1 MAKHDSCEIC
11 CLTTALIT
19 ACIVC
24 DIVCF
29 SHSMYMLV
37 RTSQHVT
44 NTQDSGSFLSVTFAS
59 SLVKVKRSF
68 DKFIVSLFIV
78 FLI

>member
-1 MAKHDSCEIC
+1 M
-11 CLTTALIT
+11 TLIY
-19 ACIVC
+19 IFHPSNKIDVQVL
-24 DIVCF
+24 I
-29 SHSMYMLV
+29 SQYIKLYISSNSMYMLV

-68 DKFIVSLFIV
+68 DKFIVS
-78 FLI
+78 